1 MKRALVALAAAFS
14 LAACSGEA
22 TKPPEASN
30 VAISPSSIA
39 LDAIGATQ
47 TVAAIVVDQHGQPM
61 PEVAIT
67 WSSDA
72 AGVTVT
78 PTGTGAASLTT
89 APQGAIVTAVAP
101 GSAKISASAGG
112 ITGSLVVNVVQIPS
126 AMQKAGGDLQAGT
139 VGSTL
144 ANQLSVTILDRLGVG
159 VAGRAV
165 TFAVTQGGG
174 TLSSTTVTSG
184 GDGSAT
190 TSWTLGTSAN
200 VSQEVTASITGST
213 ATAKFTATAS
223 AGAPSSATVAAG
235 DNQTAAP
242 AAAVGVAPAVRVT
255 DSFGNP
261 LSGLTVTFAVTGG
274 GGSITGATQTT
285 NASGLATIGSWT
297 LGGAPGTNTLSA
309 TVGGTSLPTVAF
321 TANGVPGG
329 GTTVAING
337 GDNQGAMV
345 STAVP
350 IAPSIVLRDNAG
362 NPLSGVS
369 VTFAV
374 TDGGG
379 SLTGGT
385 TTTNASGIATV
396 GSWTLGSSA
405 GPNALTAT
413 VSGSSIAGNPVVISA
428 TSCAGGG
435 SGFKITLCFITPMTP
450 AQRTVFE
457 DAAARWGSLVTGD
470 LPDFVANFATG
481 FCGTNSPRVSLTI
494 DDLLIF
500 ARVEAIDGAG
510 GVLGSAGWCARR
522 AGGLP
527 IIGTMRFDSADLA
540 QLEANGKLAAVIL
553 HEMGHVLGI
562 GSMWSQVG
570 LLQNASPVGGPP
582 LDTYFSGPS
591 AIVGFDA
598 IGGTTYTGGQKVPV
612 ENQFGSGTIN
622 AHWRESVLANE
633 LMTGFIGS
641 TNPLSVLTVRSLE
654 DLGYT
659 VNTAG
664 ADPFFLTLTLRAES
678 AEQLTPLGDDV
689 YRGPGYS
696 VDTRGRIVR
705 IR

>member
-1 MKRALVALAAAFS
+1 MKRALVALAAALS
-14 LAACSGEA
+14 LAACAGEA

-30 VAISPSSIA
+30 VAVSPSTIA

-61 PEVAIT
+61 PEVPIT

-78 PTGTGAASLTT
+78 PAGTGGASLST
-89 APQGAIVTAVAP
+89 APQSAIVTALAP
-101 GSAKISASAGG
+101 GSAKISASAGN

-126 AMQKAGGDLQAGT
+126 VIQKAAGDLQVAT
-139 VGSTL
+139 VGSAL
-144 ANQLSVTILDRLGVG
+144 ADQLRVVVVDRLGVG
-159 VAGRAV
+159 IAGRAV
-165 TFAVTQGGG
+165 TFSVTQGGG
-174 TLSSTTVTSG
+174 TVSSTTVTSG
-184 GDGSAT
+184 ADGSAT
-190 TSWTLGTSAN
+190 TTWTLGTNASTA
-200 VSQEVTASITGST
+200 QEVTTSIAGST
-213 ATAKFTATAS
+213 ATATFTATAN
-223 AGAPSSATVAAG
+223 AGAPSSATAAAG

-242 AAAVGVAPAVRVT
+242 AAAVTVAPAVRVS

-261 LSGLTVTFAVTGG
+261 LSGLTVTFAVTAG

-285 NASGLATIGSWT
+285 NASGLATVGSWT
-297 LGGAPGTNTLSA
+297 LGATPGSNTLSA
-309 TVGGTSLPTVAF
+309 TVGGTSLSAVVF

-329 GTTVAING
+329 GTTVAVNG
-337 GDNQGAMV
+337 GDNQGAMI
-345 STAVP
+345 STALP

-374 TDGGG
+374 TGGGG
-379 SLTGGT
+379 SITGAT

-405 GPNALTAT
+405 GPNDLTAT
-413 VSGSSIAGNPVVISA
+413 VTGSSITGNPVVFSA

-435 SGFKITLCFITPMTP
+435 SGFKITLCFITPMTT

-457 DAAARWGSLVTGD
+457 DAAARWSTLITGD
-470 LPDFVANFATG
+470 LSDFAANFANG

-522 AGGLP
+522 SGGLP

-540 QLEANGKLAAVIL
+540 QLEANGRLAAVIL

-582 LDTYFSGPS
+582 VDTYFSGAS
-591 AIVGFDA
+591 GIVGFDA

-659 VNTAG
+659 VNIAG
-664 ADPFFLTLTLRAES
+664 ADPFFLTLTLRADS
-678 AEQLTPLGDDV
+678 AELLTPLGDDV